1 MATSS
6 SAKQTPLGLNEVASH
21 LDDIGF
27 YINPQAEGYMGVSKY
42 NSNYTLGSIVKDT
55 CLIWLTYSIH
65 IAYGKAV
72 DPGGSLSATT
82 YNNLIKIGLGVMPVL
97 GNSPPSTYTTDD
109 PTNRWNGQANTG
121 YYTTGDIQ
129 NGQSATWLPY
139 STTNDNVSVTQ
150 WGYIRLIALQA
161 WNEFNWNGKV
171 YSDAGFD
178 IMPEYKD
185 FVSSFLAADS
195 FYNYVNKGINAFKG
209 SKTFLKGTY
218 SNMNDLTSADV
229 AGVTLATSAFG
240 QDCITAGRVIDLS
253 KIQTFGLPSVLLQT
267 IKKNNCIT
275 QSLTLAL
282 LASGLT
288 AKEIDEI
295 SKGVLTP
302 VSKEQERKLYG
313 AYLIIVGQD
322 LQAILFPMNC
332 KTLGLNSL
340 ADLLSVKKLFPNS
353 YLSLTVPIY
362 NANPG
367 PTNSKTYYPIYERN
381 SVNVRID
388 SPEVKAQV
396 GSTIPP
402 GEPPIIIPPPPVI
415 PPAILPSLPAPNP
428 TPAVRYARAYA
439 EDKEMELNGFGQYA
453 ASALFNTPGYN
464 YEGVYIGAPN
474 NRAGRFNDNE

>member
-1 MATSS
+1 MASS
-6 SAKQTPLGLNEVASH
+6 SAKQTPLGINVVSSH

-27 YINPQAEGYMGVSKY
+27 HINPQAEGYMGVSKY
-42 NSNYTLGSIVKDT
+42 NADYTPGSIVEATCLRLLTYAINKAYTLGHLSDT
-55 CLIWLTYSIH
+55 
-65 IAYGKAV
+65 A
-72 DPGGSLSATT
+72 
-82 YNNLIKIGLGVMPVL
+82 YNNLISIGSGIMPVF
-97 GNSPPSTYTTDD
+97 GNSPPATYTATD
-109 PTNRWNGQANTG
+109 PTGRWSGEANTG
-121 YYTTGDIQ
+121 YYATGNTE
-129 NGQSATWLPY
+129 NGQSAKWLPY
-139 STTNDNVSVTQ
+139 SKSNPDVSVTQ
-150 WGYIRLIALQA
+150 WGYIRLFALQA
-161 WNEFNWNGKV
+161 WNEFNWNGKIHG
-171 YSDAGFD
+171 DGGFAD
-178 IMPEYKD
+178 MPEYKD
-185 FVSSFLAADS
+185 FVSSFLAADG
-195 FYNYVNKGINAFKG
+195 FINYTNKSINSIKG

-218 SNMNDLTSADV
+218 SNMNDLTSADI

-295 SKGVLTP
+295 SRGVLTP

-332 KTLGLNSL
+332 KTLGLTSL

-388 SPEVKAQV
+388 SPQVKSQV
-396 GSTIPP
+396 GTTIPP
-402 GEPPIIIPPPPVI
+402 GPPPISI
-415 PPAILPSLPAPNP
+415 P
-428 TPAVRYARAYA
+428 TPSNVPTAMMSGVSTNTGRPLSATSTAT
-439 EDKEMELNGFGQYA
+439 GFGR
-453 ASALFNTPGYN
+453 G
-464 YEGVYIGAPN
+464 
-474 NRAGRFNDNE
+474 

>member
-1 MATSS
+1 MASS
-6 SAKQTPLGLNEVASH
+6 SAKQTPLGVNALSSY
-21 LDDIGF
+21 LDNVGF
-27 YINPQAEGYMGVSKY
+27 RINPQAQGYMGVSKY
-42 NSNYTLGSIVKDT
+42 NSNYTLGSIVKET

-72 DPGGSLSATT
+72 DPGGLLSTTT
-82 YNNLIKIGLGVMPVL
+82 YNNLIKIGSGVMPVL

-109 PTNRWNGQANTG
+109 PTGRWGGQTNTG
-121 YYTTGDIQ
+121 YYPITPNNVG
-129 NGQSATWLPY
+129 NYQSATWLPY
-139 STTNDNVSVTQ
+139 STANGNVGITQ

-161 WNEFNWNGKV
+161 WNEFNWNGKI
-171 YSDAGFD
+171 YGDPGFTEE
-178 IMPEYKD
+178 MPEYKD
-185 FVSSFLAADS
+185 FVSSFLTADG
-195 FYNYVNKGINAFKG
+195 FINYTNKSINSIKG

-218 SNMNDLTSADV
+218 SNMNDLSSADV
-229 AGVTLATSAFG
+229 AGVTLSTSAFG

-322 LQAILFPMNC
+322 LAAILYPMNC
-332 KTLGLNSL
+332 KTLGLTSL

-353 YLSLTVPIY
+353 YRSLTVPIY
-362 NANPG
+362 NAAPG
-367 PTNSKTYYPIYERN
+367 PTNSKTYYPIYEGD
-381 SVNVRID
+381 SVNVRLD
-388 SPEVKAQV
+388 SPQVKTQV
-396 GSTIPP
+396 GTTIPP
-402 GEPPIIIPPPPVI
+402 GTPQISIPPPMSISTAMAGGVSTSI
-415 PPAILPSLPAPNP
+415 GPALS
-428 TPAVRYARAYA
+428 
-439 EDKEMELNGFGQYA
+439 Q
-453 ASALFNTPGYN
+453 SATATGM
-464 YEGVYIGAPN
+464 GSSQ
-474 NRAGRFNDNE
+474 

>member
-6 SAKQTPLGLNEVASH
+6 SAKQTPLGLNVVASH

-27 YINPQAEGYMGVSKY
+27 HINPQAEGYMGVSKY

-82 YNNLIKIGLGVMPVL
+82 YNNLIKIGSGVMSVL
-97 GNSPPSTYTTDD
+97 GNSPPSTYTMDD
-109 PTNRWNGQANTG
+109 PTGRWNGQTNTG
-121 YYTTGDIQ
+121 YYPITPNNVG
-129 NGQSATWLPY
+129 NYQSATWLPY
-139 STTNDNVSVTQ
+139 STANGNVGITQ
-150 WGYIRLIALQA
+150 WGYVRLIALQA
-161 WNEFNWNGKV
+161 WNEFNWNGKI
-171 YSDAGFD
+171 YGDPGFAEE
-178 IMPEYKD
+178 MPEYKD

-388 SPEVKAQV
+388 SPQVKAQV

-415 PPAILPSLPAPNP
+415 PPAILPSPPAPNP
-428 TPAVRYARAYA
+428 TPAGNNARVTDAERQAQYPTGVNSGHRYDLVGAAYA
-439 EDKEMELNGFGQYA
+439 PPISG
-453 ASALFNTPGYN
+453 
-464 YEGVYIGAPN
+464 
-474 NRAGRFNDNE
+474 GRG